1 MKALSVKQPW
11 AGLIALGA
19 KTLEVRSWKTS
30 YRGPLVICASQSPDR
45 GFIEALRLRGT
56 DMKHPLI
63 QNGVALCVVDL
74 IHIRKGRRGD
84 SNKSFC
90 DPTGYYVWVL
100 ANPRLVYK
108 TPVKGRLQLFDIP
121 APRRKR

>member
-11 AGLIALGA
+11 AGLIALGE

-30 YRGPLVICASQSPDR
+30 YRGPLVICSSQVPDR
-45 GFIEALRLRGT
+45 KFIEALKLE
-56 DMKHPLI
+56 DMDMEHPLI

-74 IHIRKGRRGD
+74 IHVREGRKGD
-84 SNKSFC
+84 SKRAIC
-90 DPTGYYVWVL
+90 DPTGFYVWVL

-108 TPVKGRLQLFDIP
+108 TPVKGRLSLFDVP
-121 APRRKR
+121 APRRVR